1 MINRGLLFLLESL
14 IYYNIIKWFFH
25 SEKTCVSHLLIFI
38 INMFFL
44 SCFIKN
50 IFYLSCKDFSESF
63 FTFLNQSMLLWNS
76 AAKCSACGHFF
87 SEEKMLN
94 TIKLL
99 NFNRNGSVKRGPNNS
114 RSVLFLQSDNKY
126 FSICVLFLQTSLNP
140 YPWGQ
145 SHHLRLQNHQTRAEN
160 LIRNVSVD
168 NSLFF
173 FNVTESY
180 KPNC

>member
-1 MINRGLLFLLESL
+1 MIFSLWKDVCKSLIDVHYKHVFSELLYKKYLLFVLQGLFR
-14 IYYNIIKWFFH
+14 IFFH
-25 SEKTCVSHLLIFI
+25 I
-38 INMFFL
+38 
-44 SCFIKN
+44 
-50 IFYLSCKDFSESF
+50 
-63 FTFLNQSMLLWNS
+63 LNQSMLLWNS

-87 SEEKMLN
+87 SDEKMLN

-180 KPNC
+180 KLNC